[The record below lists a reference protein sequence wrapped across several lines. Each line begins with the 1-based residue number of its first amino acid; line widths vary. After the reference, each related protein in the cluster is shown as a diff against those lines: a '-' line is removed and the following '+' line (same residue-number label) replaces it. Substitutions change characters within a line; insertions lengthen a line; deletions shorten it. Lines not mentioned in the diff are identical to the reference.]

1 MKPLII
7 GLSYD
12 MKTIFFVFCFHFF
25 GGHIGMEVI
34 NLGDFGRTV
43 TKFPFPYKPFNI
55 YARLFTLKLSLA
67 CLFISLMSY

>member
-12 MKTIFFVFCFHFF
+12 MKTIFFVFCFYFF
-25 GGHIGMEVI
+25 WGHIGMEVI
-34 NLGDFGRTV
+34 NLGNFDRTV

-67 CLFISLMSY
+67 CLCVSLMSY